1 MSGDSV
7 ICNQLRY
14 VLHKSKPVSVSH
26 QSMTH
31 AHGAVVV

>member
-1 MSGDSV
+1 MTLLFV
-7 ICNQLRY
+7 INYLQY
-14 VLHKSKPVSVSH
+14 VLHKSKPVSVSY